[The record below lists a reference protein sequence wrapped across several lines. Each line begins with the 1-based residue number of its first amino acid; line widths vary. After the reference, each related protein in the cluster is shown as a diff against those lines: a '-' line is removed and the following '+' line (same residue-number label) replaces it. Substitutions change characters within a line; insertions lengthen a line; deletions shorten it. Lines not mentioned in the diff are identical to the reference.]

1 MNVQRKQRK
10 FWIND
15 MEAITSIMLILIVI
29 GSINIC
35 SASLI
40 TAYTNFD
47 NPYFFLVRH
56 LISFIIGLIMFIL
69 ASRFDYRRLRNWALI
84 LIIVTFVLLILVL
97 LVGINVNGSKR
108 WLPLG
113 FMQFQPSEIAK
124 IITIILSAAYLGRC
138 LDLKIPI
145 TINPKKNITLLICF
159 FTAAL
164 VEMQPD
170 MGTALIILGIPVIMY
185 FIAGLSKNWIA
196 IICGIGAV
204 LLMFL
209 AAFQPYRLN
218 RINSWYDPWVQAQ
231 GDGYQIVQSILAIG
245 SGGFS
250 GMGLGHGF
258 SKYSYLPESHTD
270 FAFAVLCQETG
281 FLGAS
286 IIFLLLLTMAF
297 YCVKIALR
305 TKDNFGKMLV
315 CGITL
320 LIVGQAAGN
329 IAMVIGLVPVVG
341 VPLPFISY
349 GGTSLILNMMSIG
362 IILSVE
368 RRNRLLARKKASTKS
383 PPPTQNPPTIR
394 PTTPTRQRPRLYRLK

>member
-1 MNVQRKQRK
+1 MNIQRKQRK

-40 TAYTNFD
+40 TAYTNFE
-47 NPYFFLVRH
+47 NPYYFLVRH
-56 LISFIIGLIMFIL
+56 LISFVVGFIAFIC
-69 ASRFDYRRLRNWALI
+69 ASRFNYKKLRNWALI
-84 LIIVTFVLLILVL
+84 LIIITTILLFLVL
-97 LVGINVNGSKR
+97 LVGITVNGSRR

-124 IITIILSAAYLGRC
+124 IVTIIISAAYLGRC
-138 LDLKIPI
+138 LDKNIPV
-145 TINPKKNITLLICF
+145 TLDPRKNITFLICF
-159 FTAAL
+159 IIAFF
-164 VEMQPD
+164 VELQPD
-170 MGTALIILGIPVIMY
+170 MGTAIIILGIPVIMY
-185 FIAGLSKNWIA
+185 IIAGLNKNF
-196 IICGIGAV
+196 IIGLSGVGII
-204 LLMFL
+204 LFMFL

-218 RINSWYDPWVQAQ
+218 RINSWYDPWALAQ
-231 GDGYQIVQSILAIG
+231 SDGYQIVQSILAIG

-270 FAFAVLCQETG
+270 FAFAVFCQETG
-281 FLGAS
+281 FIGAL
-286 IIFLLLLTMAF
+286 IVFLLLITMTY
-297 YCVKIALR
+297 YCIKIALH

-320 LIVGQAAGN
+320 LIIGQAIGN
-329 IAMVIGLVPVVG
+329 MAMVIGLIPVVG

-368 RRNRLLARKKASTKS
+368 RQNRYLARKNQFVSKTTTITKS
-383 PPPTQNPPTIR
+383 N
-394 PTTPTRQRPRLYRLK
+394 TRTNKKPSLYRLK